1 MFFVIEPNLYV
12 FMHHCKDFDDV
23 VLLPRV
29 GIVENI
35 VVGQIEPLDVSVHL
49 FHHTVSCWL
58 RFVVLEEETLV
69 LYCFRAAALQ
79 WEVWKD
85 DVIFCDTEVMDHF
98 W

>member
-1 MFFVIEPNLYV
+1 MLGVVEPYLDV
-12 FMHHCKDFDDV
+12 FIHHCKDFDDV
-23 VLLPRV
+23 IFFPRV
-29 GIVENI
+29 GVVENI
-35 VVGQIEPLDVSVHL
+35 VVGQIEPLDVSVPL
-49 FHHTVSCWL
+49 FHHTVSRWL

-69 LYCFRAAALQ
+69 LYGFRTTALQ